1 MGAFGWILAIG
12 LLIYVV
18 YSQGKAQEDRD
29 RKIDEMRDQLDD
41 VQRKLDEAFAAKRP
55 EEPRLLDRD

>member
-29 RKIDEMRDQLDD
+29 RKIDELRDQLDD
-41 VQRKLDEAFAAKRP
+41 IQRKLDEAFAAETP
-55 EEPRLLDRD
+55 EEPKLLDRD